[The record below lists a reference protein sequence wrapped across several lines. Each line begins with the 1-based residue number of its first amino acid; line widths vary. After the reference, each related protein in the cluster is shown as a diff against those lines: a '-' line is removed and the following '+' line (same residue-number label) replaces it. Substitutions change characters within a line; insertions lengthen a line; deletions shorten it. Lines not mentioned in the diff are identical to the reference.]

1 MTRAFP
7 LAGLLRMRG
16 RAEEQAVADLAT
28 ARRDEAR
35 AADLRQA
42 TAMALAGAGMPATG
56 DDIAWMAAVA
66 SRSTLAA
73 LLSERDHQLGRA
85 AENVQD
91 RSEAW
96 SAARRDARAL
106 ELLEE
111 RHVATQRAEELHAE
125 QVVLDEVAARGSAP
139 ARIGATS

>member
-35 AADLRQA
+35 AADLRRA
-42 TAMALAGAGMPATG
+42 TATALAGAGMPATS

-96 SAARRDARAL
+96 STARRDARAL

>member
-1 MTRAFP
+1 MTRSFP

-16 RAEEQAVADLAT
+16 RAEEQAVAELAT
-28 ARRDEAR
+28 ARRDAAR
-35 AADLRQA
+35 AADLRRA
-42 TAMALAGAGMPATG
+42 TAAALAGAGLPATG

-73 LLSERDHQLGRA
+73 LLSERDHLVDRA
-85 AENVQD
+85 
-91 RSEAW
+91 SESVEECSQAW

-111 RHVATQRAEELHAE
+111 RHTLTERAEERRAE
-125 QVVLDEVAARGSAP
+125 QVVLDEVGARGAARAGM
-139 ARIGATS
+139 GAEL

>member
-35 AADLRQA
+35 AADLRRA
-42 TAMALAGAGMPATG
+42 TAAALAGAGMPATG

-85 AENVQD
+85 AETVQD
-91 RSEAW
+91 CSEAW
-96 SAARRDARAL
+96 SVARRDARAL

-111 RHVATQRAEELHAE
+111 RHVATERAEELHAE
-125 QVVLDEVAARGSAP
+125 QVVLDEVAARGAAP